1 MPPTTGS
8 SSIRLR
14 RLWCGLIASASLAL
28 IFHANAQ
35 QSSPAPAALQPP
47 PNSTPGDATT
57 VDDIQRMISRG
68 QLSEAETRLNTLA
81 TQQPEPAGVERM
93 RGMIHYQRN
102 EFAAANTAFEK
113 AIAQQS
119 SDLQAVQMRGV
130 TLYRMGQ
137 PAAAIPLLERANTT
151 IASVN
156 ADGTYVLAVCY
167 LDVHRYDDA
176 RRIFAKQYKLP
187 DDSAA
192 SYLFVGRML
201 LRRNY
206 PAESEQMARKALEID
221 PRLPLA
227 HLLLGQLA
235 LSRSREAD
243 AIVEFEAERTINPM
257 DGEVYEHLGDS
268 YLRASRFEDAQQA
281 LNCALLLEPN
291 ATGPYILLGQV
302 LLKRD
307 DPLTALNY
315 LTHAERMDPGNH
327 LTHLMLG
334 QAYRA
339 LGRKDD
345 ATREYKSAES
355 IQSSSENQQ

>member
-1 MPPTTGS
+1 MSFIAPRRRHTELMKLCLICCAGFAPIGHASAQQNPVAPVTSSAQS
-8 SSIRLR
+8 SSSPTEEAQRL
-14 RLWCGLIASASLAL
+14 
-28 IFHANAQ
+28 
-35 QSSPAPAALQPP
+35 
-47 PNSTPGDATT
+47 
-57 VDDIQRMISRG
+57 ISRG
-68 QLSEAETRLNTLA
+68 QLSQAEILLNSLA
-81 TQQPEPAGVERM
+81 SQQPEPAGVERM

-102 EFAAANTAFEK
+102 EFAAANSAFEK
-113 AIAQQS
+113 AIAQDGN
-119 SDLQAVQMRGV
+119 DLQATQMGGV

-151 IASVN
+151 VASDN

-176 RRIFAKQYKLP
+176 RRIFANQYKLP
-187 DDSAA
+187 ADSPG
-192 SYLFVGRML
+192 SYLLMARML

-206 PAESEQMARKALEID
+206 PVESEQMARKALELE

-235 LSRSREAD
+235 LSRSQAAEAV
-243 AIVEFEAERTINPM
+243 IELEAERKINPM
-257 DGEVYEHLGDS
+257 DGEVYERLGDS
-268 YLRASRFEDAQQA
+268 YLRASRYEDAQQA

-291 ATGPYILLGQV
+291 STGPYILLGQV

-307 DPLTALNY
+307 DALTALNY
-315 LTHAERMDPGNH
+315 LLRAEHMDSSNH
-327 LTHLMLG
+327 LTHLLLG

-339 LGRKDD
+339 LGRKED

-355 IQSSSENQQ
+355 IQNAVENPK